1 MVTLI
6 EAKGTET
13 LFDLWKNANEVCSK
27 SHKVSNLI
35 LSGTFAFSELNSD
48 FVNAHKQYAE
58 DLQNPEKPAHLVLN
72 HGEFFDKYK
81 TTHNKSALDYVI
93 EELKIKADSHRAC
106 ISLYDMSTLISSDD
120 KSIPSFMVMQAGMS
134 DDLSQLSLTSYFR
147 ALEVSKYLPR
157 NIAESCL
164 VAEKL
169 QSAFSFKFKELSI
182 TIHACN
188 AYVKENYSCHEKAEL
203 DMLGEAEIMMQVMM
217 ANTSRSWIK
226 KMLNN
231 KKDINESRIIP
242 DGINHLVQSIEM
254 ANNRPK
260 QATELVYDGS
270 LISLLKSIS
279 TKIKEHNEIVYS
291 STYAVQ
297 AKEKYN
303 EIKSELNK
311 AINTL

>member
-6 EAKGTET
+6 ETKGTQT
-13 LFDLWKNANEVCSK
+13 LFDLWKQTNEVCAK

-35 LSGTFAFSELNSD
+35 LSGTFPFSELNSD
-48 FVNAHKQYAE
+48 WVNAHKKYAE

-72 HGEFFDKYK
+72 HGEFFDRYK
-81 TTHNKSALDYVI
+81 ATYNKSALEYVI
-93 EELKIKADSHRAC
+93 EELKTKADSHRAC

-134 DDLSQLSLTSYFR
+134 DDMSQLSLTSYFR

-169 QSAFSFKFKELSI
+169 QSAFSFKFKELTI

-188 AYVKENYSCHEKAEL
+188 AYIKENYSCHEKAEI

-217 ANTSRSWIK
+217 AKTSRPWIK

-242 DGINHLVQSIEM
+242 DGINHLVESIEM
-254 ANNRPK
+254 ANKRPK
-260 QATELVYDGS
+260 ETTELVYDAS

-279 TKIKEHNEIVYS
+279 QKIKEHNAIVYS

-297 AKEKYN
+297 AKDKYI
-303 EIKSELNK
+303 EIISELEK

>member
-6 EAKGTET
+6 EATGKDAP
-13 LFDLWKNANEVCSK
+13 FNLWKQANEVCSK

-35 LSGTFAFSELNSD
+35 LSGTFPFSELSSEWIK
-48 FVNAHKQYAE
+48 AHRKYAE
-58 DLQNPEKPAHLVLN
+58 DLQNSDKPAHLVLN

-81 TTHNKSALDYVI
+81 ITHNKSALEYVI
-93 EELKIKADSHRAC
+93 EELKTKADSHRAC

-134 DDLSQLSLTSYFR
+134 DDMSQLSLTSYFR

-188 AYVKENYSCHEKAEL
+188 AYVKESYSCHEKAEI

-217 ANTSRSWIK
+217 AKSSRAWMK

-231 KKDINESRIIP
+231 KRDTNESRIIP
-242 DGINHLVQSIEM
+242 EGINHLVQSIEM
-254 ANNRPK
+254 ANKRPK
-260 QATELVYDGS
+260 EATELVYDEK
-270 LISLLKSIS
+270 LIGLLKSIS
-279 TKIKEHNEIVYS
+279 KKIKEHNEIVYS

-303 EIKSELNK
+303 EIRSELDN
-311 AINTL
+311 AINIL

>member
-1 MVTLI
+1 MVNLI
-6 EAKGTET
+6 EAKGTQT
-13 LFDLWKNANEVCSK
+13 LFDLWKQANDVCSK

-35 LSGTFAFSELNSD
+35 LSGTFPFAELNSD

-58 DLQNPEKPAHLVLN
+58 DLQNPEKPPHLVLN

-134 DDLSQLSLTSYFR
+134 DDMSQLSLTSYFR

-188 AYVKENYSCHEKAEL
+188 AYVKENYSCHEKAEM
-203 DMLGEAEIMMQVMM
+203 DMLGEAEIMMQVMI
-217 ANTSRSWIK
+217 AKSSRTWMK

-242 DGINHLVQSIEM
+242 EGINHLVQSIEM
-254 ANNRPK
+254 ANKRPRE
-260 QATELVYDGS
+260 ATEIFYEDN
-270 LISLLKSIS
+270 LIALLKSIS
-279 TKIKEHNEIVYS
+279 KKIKEHNEIVYS

-303 EIKSELNK
+303 EIKSELDK
-311 AINTL
+311 AINSL